1 MQPDASSRALLSRV
15 LLPIFRASCAVAVHA
30 QSPLL
35 LPNALGGV
43 EQEIGISKRIYI
55 SFVGAERTGYMK
67 CTLQMLMNDE
77 NNIALT
83 IENNK

>member
-43 EQEIGISKRIYI
+43 EQGNPDLEEDLH
-55 SFVGAERTGYMK
+55 FVRRSGANRLHEMH
-67 CTLQMLMNDE
+67 LAD
-77 NNIALT
+77 AA
-83 IENNK
+83 